1 MKTYLL
7 LFSMLCVLL
16 ISNTDT
22 RANERRFTYIY
33 ESLVLTR
40 GARELEIWNTYR
52 ANRGYYYRRLDQ
64 TIEFE
69 FGLGSNLM
77 SALYLNSSWRLQ
89 DENGA
94 APGGDAAP
102 SQEVSIASE
111 WKYKLLDRVADPVGL
126 GLYGE
131 ATMGL
136 NEFELEGK
144 LIMDKEIGNLLVA
157 FNGVVENE
165 WETEIENG
173 LSSTGKELNLEFNL
187 GASYL
192 AAGSFAMGVEL
203 RNTNT
208 IKDGEVENSVLFAG
222 PVLSYAGENWWAAL
236 TVMPQVTAFKG
247 ATDGRLSLDDH
258 EKIETR
264 LLFSFHL

>member
-1 MKTYLL
+1 MKTYIL
-7 LFSMLCVLL
+7 LFSVLAVIL
-16 ISNTDT
+16 TGYTNT
-22 RANERRFTYIY
+22 RANERRFTYLY

-64 TIEFE
+64 RIEFE
-69 FGLGSNLM
+69 FGLGNNLM

-94 APGGDAAP
+94 AAGGDAVP
-102 SQEVSIASE
+102 SQEVSISSE
-111 WKYKLLDRVADPVGL
+111 WKYKVLDRVANPVGL

-131 ATMGL
+131 ATVGL
-136 NEFELEGK
+136 NGVELEGK
-144 LIMDKEIGNLLVA
+144 LLMDKQVGNLLLA
-157 FNGVVENE
+157 FNGVFEHE
-165 WETEIENG
+165 WETELENG
-173 LSSTGKELNLEFNL
+173 ISNTEKEANLEFDL
-187 GASYL
+187 GASYML
-192 AAGSFAMGVEL
+192 SGSFSLGLEC

-208 IKDGEVENSVLFAG
+208 LKKGEVENSVLFAG
-222 PVLSYAGENWWAAL
+222 PVLAYSDENWWAAL

-247 ATDGRLSLDDH
+247 ATNGNLSLNDH
-258 EKIETR
+258 ERVETR